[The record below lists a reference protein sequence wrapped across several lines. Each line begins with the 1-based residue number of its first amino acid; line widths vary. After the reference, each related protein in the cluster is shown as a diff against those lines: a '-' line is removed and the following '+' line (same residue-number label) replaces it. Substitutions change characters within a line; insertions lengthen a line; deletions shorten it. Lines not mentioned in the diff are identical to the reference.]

1 MFSWRA
7 RTRMGKFLSCYR
19 QDIYTRSQ
27 QLVASWETAR
37 AGLKADPS
45 TPLSGENVSN

>member
-7 RTRMGKFLSCYR
+7 RTRMRKFL
-19 QDIYTRSQ
+19 IYTRSQ